1 MTRGVLLK
9 SGAALALAGALPGFA
24 SAAQLPEE
32 DLAYLRLLV
41 GVELL
46 TLDFSS
52 SYSGYKEMHADDTA
66 HYNGLVNLLG
76 TSGVVA
82 ATPDDVDFS
91 YPKKATPAQLAWTL
105 KSLAVGAYAGAL
117 ENVQSSAIR
126 LPLAQILVNESQQ
139 LSSLAQ
145 PVGKAAVGHAFGPSL
160 TIAAVS
166 SALDEYES

>member
-1 MTRGVLLK
+1 MPRQLSRGAFLAT
-9 SGAALALAGALPGFA
+9 GAAAALFPARTALAAALPEG
-24 SAAQLPEE
+24 

-52 SYSGYKEMHADDTA
+52 GHPGYKQMHADDTA
-66 HYNGLVNLLG
+66 HYDGLANLLR

-82 ATPDDVDFS
+82 ATPGDVDFS
-91 YPKKATPAQLAWTL
+91 YPRHAKPAALAVSL

-117 ENVQSSAIR
+117 ESVASPAVR

-139 LSSLAQ
+139 LSALKGG
-145 PVGKAAVGHAFGPSL
+145 VGRAFGPAL
-160 TIAAVS
+160 TIEAVS
-166 SALDEYES
+166 AALGAYES